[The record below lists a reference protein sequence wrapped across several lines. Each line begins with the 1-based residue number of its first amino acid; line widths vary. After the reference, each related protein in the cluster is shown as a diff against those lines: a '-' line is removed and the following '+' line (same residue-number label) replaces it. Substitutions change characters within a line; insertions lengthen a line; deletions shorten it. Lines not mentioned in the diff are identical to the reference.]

1 MQNQGDK
8 ETALTHNIRA
18 VKAITDTVKSTLGP
32 KGMDKLMMDMGGDTI
47 VTNVLRALSYW
58 QVSCYRT
65 ARD

>member
-47 VTNVLRALSYW
+47 VTNDGATILQEAD
-58 QVSCYRT
+58 VSHRT

>member
-18 VKAITDTVKSTLGP
+18 VKAITDTVKTTLGP

-47 VTNVLRALSYW
+47 VK
-58 QVSCYRT
+58 
-65 ARD
+65 